1 MESIEYIKEL
11 EDKQSGIEYFETMM
25 RYIFSARTD
34 LTKETANEIMSK
46 LETNYPEGSEVI
58 MT

>member
-34 LTKETANEIMSK
+34 LTKENS
-46 LETNYPEGSEVI
+46 
-58 MT
+58 